1 VGRPGL
7 VITGSRPGA
16 KNSSVEDGAHVTI
29 NGSGSVT
36 GTGVGPA
43 GGSWNGHLKGNFI
56 TGSALTP
63 AAAGILIALQ
73 AKFGLGVK
81 GVNGLYY
88 ISAIFSVGETTGS
101 AIAGLS
107 CMAFDGS
114 FSVTGNFALRCS
126 VSR

>member
-1 VGRPGL
+1 
-7 VITGSRPGA
+7 
-16 KNSSVEDGAHVTI
+16 
-29 NGSGSVT
+29 
-36 GTGVGPA
+36 
-43 GGSWNGHLKGNFI
+43 
-56 TGSALTP
+56 
-63 AAAGILIALQ
+63 
-73 AKFGLGVK
+73 LGVK